1 MKVYNTLTR
10 QKEEFK
16 TLEPNKVKMYS
27 CGPTVYN
34 YFHVG
39 NSRPF
44 IIFDVLRRYL
54 EYKGYEVTFVQNFT
68 DIDDKV
74 IKKANEEGTTYDK
87 IAERYIKEYFTDA
100 QGLGIKKA
108 TYHPLATEN
117 IDGIINMVQTLI
129 DKGFA
134 YELNGDV
141 YYNTKAFHPYGKL
154 SHQPLEELEAGAR
167 IGVNEEKKDAMDFA
181 LWKNAKPGEPSWV
194 LHGVTADQVGI
205 LSAL

>member
-100 QGLGIKKA
+100 EGLGIKKA
-108 TYHPLATEN
+108 NYHPLATEN
-117 IDGIINMVQTLI
+117 IDGIIDMVKTLI

-141 YYNTKAFHPYGKL
+141 YYNTKAFAPYGKL

-167 IGVNEEKKDAMDFA
+167 MVQMPLYCSIR
-181 LWKNAKPGEPSWV
+181 
-194 LHGVTADQVGI
+194 HR
-205 LSAL
+205 